1 VNLSDK
7 SSIKVLIVDDFAA
20 SRKVLVFTLEQLG
33 FDNIEEV
40 SDGNSALVRLKSG
53 LFDLVITDM
62 EMPKMSGL
70 ELLQQI
76 RYDPNLKQIP
86 VLIVTENGMQENIV
100 AAFKAGLNAYVVKP
114 VDVKVFAEKMKNIFV

>member
-1 VNLSDK
+1 MSDK
-7 SSIKVLIVDDFAA
+7 SSIKVLIVDDFAV
-20 SRKVLVFTLEQLG
+20 SRKVLVITLEQLG

-53 LFDLVITDM
+53 LFDLVIMDM
-62 EMPKMSGL
+62 DMPKMSGL
-70 ELLQQI
+70 ELLKQI

-86 VLIVTENGMQENIV
+86 VLMVTENGMQENIV

>member
-1 VNLSDK
+1 MSDK
-7 SSIKVLIVDDFAA
+7 SSIKVLIVDDFAV
-20 SRKVLVFTLEQLG
+20 SRKVLVITLEQLG